1 MLQTLAQ
8 HANKVKFL
16 LDDHSTTILS
26 AAAVGGTVA
35 TAVLT
40 GRSTIKAVDI
50 IEKKKEELEE
60 NLKFPEVKLEIS
72 KVDKVKWVWRQYL
85 PPVATGVLTI
95 TCIVMANKI
104 SSKKIA
110 ALTIAGGISERA
122 LTEYKEKVVEKLG
135 PKKEQDLR
143 DEIAQDRVKATP
155 LNSNVMVIGD
165 GEVMCY
171 DMLTGRYF
179 KSNMEAIK
187 SAENK
192 INYELLHSMHC
203 SLSYFYDEIGLEPT
217 TYTDMVGW
225 NSGNSPVEVK
235 VSTVLSADNKPCL
248 ALDFNKPPFMD
259 YDKHWD

>member
-143 DEIAQDRVKATP
+143 DEIAQDRVLSTP
-155 LNSNVMVIGD
+155 VSSIVVGNGKVLAF
-165 GEVMCY
+165 

-179 KSNMEAIK
+179 ESTMEDIK
-187 SAENK
+187 RAENK
-192 INYELLHSMHC
+192 INFELLQFQSC
-203 SLSYFYDEIGLEPT
+203 SLSHFYDELGLTPT
-217 TYTDMVGW
+217 TYSDQVGW
-225 NSGNSPVEVK
+225 SNNGAVEVK
-235 VSTVLSADNKPCL
+235 VSTVLSEDNRPCL
-248 ALDFNKPPFMD
+248 AIDFNKAPVVD